1 MFEGF
6 YCSQLDLAENIE
18 VGEGEEFC
26 MNEEQFNEID
36 WNKTNENVS
45 KFYLNYF
52 KDELSDF
59 FKSIGD
65 LVELF
70 STENAG
76 NILSV
81 KTDKTS

>member
-1 MFEGF
+1 MNTIQLEINFPMFEGF

-18 VGEGEEFC
+18 VGEGESYS
-26 MNEEQFNEID
+26 MTEEQFDEID

-59 FKSIGD
+59 
-65 LVELF
+65 
-70 STENAG
+70 
-76 NILSV
+76 LSQLEFYH
-81 KTDKTS
+81 

>member
-18 VGEGEEFC
+18 VGEGESYS
-26 MNEEQFNEID
+26 MTEEQFDEID

-59 FKSIGD
+59 
-65 LVELF
+65 
-70 STENAG
+70 
-76 NILSV
+76 LSQLEFYH
-81 KTDKTS
+81 